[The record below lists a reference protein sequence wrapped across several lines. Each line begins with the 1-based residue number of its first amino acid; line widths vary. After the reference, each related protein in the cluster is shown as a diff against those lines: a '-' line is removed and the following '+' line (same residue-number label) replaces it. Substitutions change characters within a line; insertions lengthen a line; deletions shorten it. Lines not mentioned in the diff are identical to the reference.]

1 MARSF
6 DVTIK
11 NREEQTLYGLW
22 VRSSLT
28 ASGTEWENLMA
39 LYSRRS
45 GDQGKKYVIR
55 ENTDGKMECDLFCGG
70 QTGGEEISEFTVPA
84 GEYASVTVTPKF
96 GLFWGSAID
105 NADFNLR
112 NEWPKVSG
120 RKLDDFRMEIRDM
133 LGKKPSLE
141 ILYRLLPEE

>member
-1 MARSF
+1 MAKPI

-11 NREEQTLYGLW
+11 NKEEQTLHGLW
-22 VRSSLT
+22 IRSSLT

-45 GDQGKKYVIR
+45 GDQGVRYVIR
-55 ENTDGKMECDLFCGG
+55 ENADEKGDCDLFCGG
-70 QTGGEEISEFTVPA
+70 HTGGEEISDFTVPA

-96 GLFWGSAID
+96 GLFWGSALE
-105 NADFNLR
+105 NADFYLR
-112 NEWPKVSG
+112 SEWPKESG
-120 RKLDDFRMEIRDM
+120 RRLDDFRMEIRDM
-133 LGKKPSLE
+133 LGKKPTLE